1 MKCPVCHFE
10 NPENTNFCGQ
20 CAASL
25 SGAED
30 HSALHTMTAETAK
43 EELATG
49 STFAGRYQIIEELGR
64 GGMGRVYKALDTE
77 VNEKIALKL
86 IKPEVAVDGK
96 TIDRFRNELKLAR
109 KVRHKNVCQM
119 YDLNRDRGNY
129 FITMEYVSGDDLK
142 GLIRKMS
149 SFSAGQ
155 AVSIARQVC
164 EGLAEAH
171 RQGVVHR
178 DLKPQNIMIDQ
189 EGVARIMDFGIAR
202 SVRGKG
208 LTGAGVMIGTPDY
221 MSPEQVEGKD
231 TDPRSDIYS
240 LGVILYEMAT
250 GRLPFEGET
259 PFVVGVKHKS
269 EVPRNPK
276 ELIPQL
282 PDDLCRAI
290 LKCLEKDKEK
300 RYQSARE
307 LGNDLLNIERGLPT
321 TEKVIPQKRTL
332 TSREIT
338 VKFTLK
344 KAIVPVAAAI
354 VLIAA
359 ALAFWLLRSPARKAV
374 SSLPEK
380 PSLAVMYFKNNT
392 GQESLDHWRAMLANL
407 LITDLTQSKYL
418 KVLSEDRLLKILEDL
433 NQAEAKTYS
442 SDVLAQV
449 AVRGG
454 IHYVLQGAYA
464 RAGDEFRVN
473 VTLQNIGSG
482 ELVGSES
489 VAGTGEASIFVMVD
503 ELTRKIKAD
512 FKLTPGQIAG
522 DIDREIGLVTTSS
535 PEAYRY
541 YCEGIAHDI
550 KAENREAIKS
560 MEKAVALDPGFASA
574 YMVMSWCYGNLGYK
588 AEQKKFEAK
597 ALELSD
603 RLPDREKYNI
613 QANHFIN
620 SERTYGRAREALE
633 KLVEMYSDDIQGNN
647 FLGIL
652 YARMGDYDKAVHYYE
667 AAVESKTEDVTVH
680 TNLAGAYEAQ
690 GRIEKSIELQKDFI
704 RRIGD
709 SAVIRRSLAYTYTL
723 QGKYDLALEEA
734 SRAIALAPRSFQNF
748 YRKGE
753 IHLLRGEF
761 DQAEAEFNKLLEH
774 NEPAAQAWGNY
785 YLHCLRLV
793 QGRFKDAEDFVRTG
807 LTHAMKHGQETWI
820 GNWYYH
826 LANTLN
832 KQGRWD
838 QAVEAADKAADLA
851 AQEERYPNQ
860 RLCRMLQ
867 GLGYLGMGSPADAEK
882 TASLIKDLADKSP
895 DREAPWT
902 YDYLR
907 ANIELEKKNYQ
918 RTIEFLKK
926 GEALISAN
934 SGWRFA
940 YADALG
946 RAYRLSGNLDQAAVE
961 YERAAGIPVYILWW
975 ADVHALSYYNLG
987 LVYEQKGLKDR
998 ALKNYEKFLG
1008 LWKNADPDRPE
1019 VEYATR
1025 RIASLGSSK
1034 T

>member
-10 NPENTNFCGQ
+10 NPENTRFCGQ

-30 HSALHTMTAETAK
+30 RSALHTMTAETAK

-155 AVSIARQVC
+155 AVSIGRQVC

-231 TDPRSDIYS
+231 TDQRSDIYS
-240 LGVILYEMAT
+240 LGVILYEMVT

-269 EVPRNPK
+269 EPPRNPK
-276 ELIPQL
+276 ELNAQL
-282 PDDLCRAI
+282 PDDLCRAV
-290 LKCLEKDKEK
+290 LKCLEKDREK
-300 RYQSARE
+300 RYQSAGE
-307 LGNDLLNIERGLPT
+307 LGADLLNIEKGLPT

-344 KAIVPVAAAI
+344 KVIVPAAAVV

-359 ALAFWLLRSPARKAV
+359 ALAFWLLRSPARKAF
-374 SSLPEK
+374 SPLPEK

-407 LITDLTQSKYL
+407 LITDLTQSRYL
-418 KVLSEDRLLKILEDL
+418 KVLSEDRLVKILEDL
-433 NQAEAKTYS
+433 NQAEAKAYS

-449 AVRGG
+449 AERGG
-454 IHYVLQGAYA
+454 AQYVLQGAYA
-464 RAGDEFRVN
+464 KAGDEFRVN

-489 VAGTGEASIFVMVD
+489 VAGTGEASIFGMVD

-512 FKLTPGQIAG
+512 FKLTTDQIAT

-535 PEAYRY
+535 PEAYKH

-550 KAENREAIKS
+550 KAENREAIRS

-574 YMVMSWCYGNLGYK
+574 YMVMSWCYGNLGYR
-588 AEQKKFEAK
+588 AERKEFEAK

-620 SERTYGRAREALE
+620 SERTYARAREALE
-633 KLVEMYSDDIQGNN
+633 KLVEMYPDDIQGNN

-652 YARMGDYDKAVHYYE
+652 YDRMGDYDKAVQYYE
-667 AAVESKTEDVTVH
+667 AAVESKTEDVTVY
-680 TNLAGAYEAQ
+680 TNLAGAYEEQ
-690 GRIEKSIELQKDFI
+690 GRIEKSIELHKDFI
-704 RRIGD
+704 RRIRD
-709 SAVIRRSLAYTYTL
+709 SAVIRSSLAYAYAR
-723 QGKYDLALEEA
+723 QGRYDLALEEA
-734 SRAIALAPRSFQNF
+734 NRAIALAPGSFQNI
-748 YRKGE
+748 YRKGQV
-753 IHLLRGEF
+753 HLLRGEF
-761 DQAEAEFNKLLEH
+761 GQAETEFNKLLEH
-774 NEPAAQAWGNY
+774 NEAAAQSWGNY
-785 YLHCLRLV
+785 FLYCLRLI
-793 QGRFKDAEDFVRTG
+793 QGRFKDAEDFVRAG
-807 LTHAMKHGQETWI
+807 LTHAMKHGQEAWI
-820 GNWYYH
+820 GTWCYH
-826 LANTLN
+826 LAYILN
-832 KQGRWD
+832 KRGRWD
-838 QAVEAADKAADLA
+838 QAVEAADKGANLA
-851 AQEERYPNQ
+851 VKEERYSNQ
-860 RLCRMLQ
+860 RLSRMLQ
-867 GLGYLGMGSPADAEK
+867 GLGYLGMGSLAEAEK
-882 TASLIKDLADKSP
+882 TASLLKDLADKSP
-895 DREAPWT
+895 DREAPWN
-902 YDYLR
+902 YNYLR
-907 ANIELEKKNYQ
+907 ANYEIEKNNYG
-918 RTIEFLKK
+918 RAIDFLKK
-926 GEALISAN
+926 GETLLSAY
-934 SGWRFA
+934 SGWRLAF
-940 YADALG
+940 ADALG
-946 RAYRLSGNLDQAAVE
+946 RTYRLAGNLDQAAIE
-961 YERAAGIPVYILWW
+961 YERAAAVPEYILWW
-975 ADVHALSYYNLG
+975 ADVRALSHYNLG

-1008 LWKNADPDRPE
+1008 MWKSADPDRPE
-1019 VEYATR
+1019 LADAKR